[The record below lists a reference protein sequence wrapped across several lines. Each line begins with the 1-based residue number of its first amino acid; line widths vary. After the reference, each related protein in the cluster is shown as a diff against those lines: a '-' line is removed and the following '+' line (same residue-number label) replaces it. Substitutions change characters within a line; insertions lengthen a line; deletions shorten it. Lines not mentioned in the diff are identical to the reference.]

1 MTYFLERK
9 SSANANL
16 PSLSNIMDMNKER
29 EMCVDNMGDTL
40 FQVMEEHI
48 KCGQNDNAIAIC
60 EEWLVDGK
68 DPQDDDT
75 EFIFMNNLYI

>member
-1 MTYFLERK
+1 MTYFLARIT
-9 SSANANL
+9 SANANP

-40 FQVMEEHI
+40 FQVMQEHI
-48 KCGQNDNAIAIC
+48 KCGQNDDAIAIC

>member
-1 MTYFLERK
+1 MMYFLART

-29 EMCVDNMGDTL
+29 ETCIDNMGDTL
-40 FQVMEEHI
+40 FQVMQEHI
-48 KCGQNDNAIAIC
+48 KCGQNDDAIAIC

-68 DPQDDDT
+68 DPQDEDF